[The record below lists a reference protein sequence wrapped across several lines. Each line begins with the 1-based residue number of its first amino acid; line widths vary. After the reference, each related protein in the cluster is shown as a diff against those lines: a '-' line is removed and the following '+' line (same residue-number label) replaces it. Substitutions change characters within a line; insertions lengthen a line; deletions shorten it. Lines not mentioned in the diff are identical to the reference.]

1 MEVDMNTL
9 VRKPAKVAVTAA
21 LLAAVFFALPIK
33 MDAQH
38 PLGFSVAQAG
48 SRHDSADPYN
58 NNTDMA
64 GHEQNQDPQYNGK

>member
-1 MEVDMNTL
+1 MEVNMNSL
-9 VRKPAKVAVTAA
+9 VRRPAKVAVSAA
-21 LLAAVFFALPIK
+21 LLAGILFALPIK

-38 PLGFSVAQAG
+38 PLGFSAAQAS

>member
-1 MEVDMNTL
+1 MNVL
-9 VRKPAKVAVTAA
+9 AIKPAKVAVTAA
-21 LLAAVFFALPIK
+21 LLGAVFFALPIK

-38 PLGFSVAQAG
+38 PLGFSAAQAS

-64 GHEQNQDPQYNGK
+64 GHEQNQDPQYNGQ